1 MASVAKQGTFE
12 MQPTQTGHLPERRSA
27 YQICRYPATLIDV
40 WHLRNGTRMTLR
52 PVLPQDSGLLGTM
65 IQGLSDATRYNRF
78 HGAVKGLS
86 AEALRHMTHVD
97 YRNHVAFV
105 VTAFNQKQERVVA
118 DARFVVDRSGESAEF
133 ALVVDDQ
140 WQRLGLGERA
150 MQALAHAADRQ
161 GLSWLHGSVLSANAP
176 MLALMR
182 HCEYFCAPDRHDES
196 MVRVERSPGAVPV
209 AGKRA
214 AWRKWPSKWISA
226 WRNPTLN

>member
-1 MASVAKQGTFE
+1 
-12 MQPTQTGHLPERRSA
+12 MQPMLVGHLPERRGA

-52 PVLPQDSGLLGTM
+52 PVLPQDSGLLGNM
-65 IQGLSDATRYNRF
+65 IQGLSDVTRYNRF
-78 HGAVKGLS
+78 HGAVKALS
-86 AEALRHMTHVD
+86 ADALRHMTNVD

-133 ALVVDDQ
+133 ALVVDDH

-150 MQALAHAADRQ
+150 MHALAHAADRQ
-161 GLSWLHGSVLSANAP
+161 GLSWLHGSVLNANAP

-182 HCEYFCAPDRHDES
+182 RCEYFCTPDRHDERL
-196 MVRVERSPGAVPV
+196 VRVEKSPGVPPV
-209 AGKRA
+209 TRNRS
-214 AWRKWPSKWISA
+214 AWRHWPSKWFSA
-226 WRNPTLN
+226 LRNPTLN